1 MKKRF
6 GMILLVVVLMPVLL
20 IGGTA
25 SANSCGLKGKLL
37 NAVMK
42 DHTWDVQLTEDHG

>member
-1 MKKRF
+1 
-6 GMILLVVVLMPVLL
+6 MILLVVVLMTVLM

-25 SANSCGLKGKLL
+25 SANSWGLKGKLL